1 MKVNG
6 KRPSR
11 RNAGTPEC
19 DSRSLLEISGRN
31 HWDDDIRWYRYR
43 YIYIYIYMI
52 THTIYRSYMYII
64 YIHIYI
70 YILYHICTYTCIYIY
85 ILLLYNMLYTYAI
98 HRKEA
103 GQRLLQTCVEKF
115 ARLTSL
121 VLDKHLERLSPRNI
135 VHSWIKDL
143 RHGGKKRTWTRIQT
157 EW

>member
-31 HWDDDIRWYRYR
+31 HWDDDMRW
-43 YIYIYIYMI
+43 YIYIYIFDY
-52 THTIYRSYMYII
+52 TYYI
-64 YIHIYI
+64 YIDHTCILYTYIHTYI
-70 YILYHICTYTCIYIY
+70 YILYHICTYTCIYI
-85 ILLLYNMLYTYAI
+85 ILYNMLYTYAI

-103 GQRLLQTCVEKF
+103 GRRLLQTCVEKF

>member
-43 YIYIYIYMI
+43 YIYIYMI

-85 ILLLYNMLYTYAI
+85 IILYNMLYTYAI